1 MYKYCLKIID
11 KNLMMT
17 MLEKDF
23 EIETCC
29 KNFQTTMSTFVLDM
43 STFGLVFMM
52 VIAKGKQFYR
62 KISTTGYLIF
72 FYGRKSFLFIF
83 WTTFFKNKV
92 QSESP

>member
-11 KNLMMT
+11 KNLLMT

-52 VIAKGKQFYR
+52 VIAKGKQLYR
-62 KISTTGYLIF
+62 KISITGYMIF
-72 FYGRKSFLFIF
+72 LTEEKFFFVYF
-83 WTTFFKNKV
+83 WTTFSK
-92 QSESP
+92 QSAK

>member
-1 MYKYCLKIID
+1 
-11 KNLMMT
+11 

-62 KISTTGYLIF
+62 KISITGYMIF
-72 FYGRKSFLFIF
+72 LSEEKFFCLFLDH
-83 WTTFFKNKV
+83 FFKPKCKV
-92 QSESP
+92 SLPSTEVDNING